1 MLISFNV
8 VIIGVDKGVIIKLNG
23 KIADEGNIMA
33 GEHGMG
39 TLVVPNTAFFLQDIY
54 LLEF

>member
-1 MLISFNV
+1 MGHFFWDTLYKFYPLVLISFNV

-23 KIADEGNIMA
+23 KIADEGNIVA

-39 TLVVPNTAFFLQDIY
+39 T
-54 LLEF
+54 